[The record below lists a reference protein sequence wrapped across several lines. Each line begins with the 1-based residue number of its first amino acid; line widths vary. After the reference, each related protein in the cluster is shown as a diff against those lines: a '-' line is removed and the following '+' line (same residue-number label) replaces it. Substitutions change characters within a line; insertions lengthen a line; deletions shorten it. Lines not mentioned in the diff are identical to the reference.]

1 MNWKPMVVG
10 WNGCNVISF
19 VPVFWLQQKKIEAFQ
34 GMLKI
39 ICFFNSMKLTTT
51 GEMDWNRIVSQLRWR
66 MSVVLFFKPIK
77 LLVVSDFPDT

>member
-39 ICFFNSMKLTTT
+39 ICFFNSMKLMTT
-51 GEMDWNRIVSQLRWR
+51 GEMD
-66 MSVVLFFKPIK
+66 
-77 LLVVSDFPDT
+77 